1 MKTSFRNIGI
11 FAFGAIAAF
20 LGLLAWGDNG
30 GSDLTLSVL
39 SQNVQTSG
47 VEPTPIPLTPVAP
60 ESIAQNAPIVAYAE
74 YSEER
79 ISLSGAVN
87 AQALA
92 DALIVASNQLIPDG
106 DVTAEFEI
114 LTGVDLSIV
123 NFEISGQIKDELDRA
138 RVLTKFESLGV
149 KVIDLLIIEGS
160 QRTVF
165 EVIRDTPELSQVSD
179 FLSAAGIEE
188 QLAEDIQQ
196 LTVFAPTNAAM
207 EALDIAALQEF
218 AELVQLSD
226 ILQFHIVPQQFVSG
240 DFGDGVVLTTLKG
253 ESLRISMGE
262 GDNLS
267 IEDASI
273 ISVDIE
279 AANGVIHIIDVVLIP
294 GTIRTEIALNQ
305 IVGSDPVL
313 FAIGSPFIADSSK
326 PVLEQIARILL
337 ENPEGNL
344 EVQGHT
350 DTDGPED
357 INLDLS
363 KSRAEAVM
371 EFLISKGV
379 SPERIT
385 AVGYGETRLKIDPEV
400 TAQDRADNRRI
411 EFRVVFETAEN
422 SESPN

>member
-1 MKTSFRNIGI
+1 M
-11 FAFGAIAAF
+11 
-20 LGLLAWGDNG
+20 
-30 GSDLTLSVL
+30 
-39 SQNVQTSG
+39 
-47 VEPTPIPLTPVAP
+47 
-60 ESIAQNAPIVAYAE
+60 
-74 YSEER
+74 
-79 ISLSGAVN
+79 
-87 AQALA
+87 
-92 DALIVASNQLIPDG
+92 
-106 DVTAEFEI
+106 
-114 LTGVDLSIV
+114 
-123 NFEISGQIKDELDRA
+123 
-138 RVLTKFESLGV
+138 
-149 KVIDLLIIEGS
+149 
-160 QRTVF
+160 
-165 EVIRDTPELSQVSD
+165 
-179 FLSAAGIEE
+179 
-188 QLAEDIQQ
+188 
-196 LTVFAPTNAAM
+196 
-207 EALDIAALQEF
+207 
-218 AELVQLSD
+218 
-226 ILQFHIVPQQFVSG
+226 
-240 DFGDGVVLTTLKG
+240 
-253 ESLRISMGE
+253 
-262 GDNLS
+262 
-267 IEDASI
+267 
-273 ISVDIE
+273 
-279 AANGVIHIIDVVLIP
+279 
-294 GTIRTEIALNQ
+294 NQ